1 MLATTLNDDGEP
13 DGGVYDPL
21 WEEKATRTNQFDYI
35 MHGLVYRISGDEGD
49 SVTRLCVQIILV
61 FGSDGRFRE
70 VYISYGG
77 LLMRL
82 NGEANSLSE
91 IKIDQNVYLLL
102 RKLSY

>member
-1 MLATTLNDDGEP
+1 MFKN
-13 DGGVYDPL
+13 
-21 WEEKATRTNQFDYI
+21 
-35 MHGLVYRISGDEGD
+35 
-49 SVTRLCVQIILV
+49 
-61 FGSDGRFRE
+61 RE
-70 VYISYGG
+70 VYISFGG